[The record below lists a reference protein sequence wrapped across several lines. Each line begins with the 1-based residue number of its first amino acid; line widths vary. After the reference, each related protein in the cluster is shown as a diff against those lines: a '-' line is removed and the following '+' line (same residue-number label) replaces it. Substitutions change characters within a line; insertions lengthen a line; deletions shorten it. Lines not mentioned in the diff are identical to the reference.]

1 MATKFG
7 PKTAT
12 GSFDNVWAEVRS
24 VTRDEALAASCWWIA
39 AQADV
44 SVLAGLAGVEYD
56 RMCFAVA
63 AVSPGIP
70 WSACLQNVRVLIEAR
85 AGGRPLPSGPGCG
98 LEIPVGRRHVEKAW
112 EIIGGG
118 DVALCRGP
126 KVEALAANL
135 RGDLSAVAIDR
146 HMTMIATGGESR
158 QVGRVECLRIGTM
171 FATAAFA
178 SGVQPAVAMAALW
191 LRRNTTRAVA
201 RRRGDATIGA

>member
-12 GSFDNVWAEVRS
+12 GSFNNVWAEVRS
-24 VTRDEALAASCWWIA
+24 VTREEALGASLWWSW
-39 AQADV
+39 AQADLR
-44 SVLAGLAGVEYD
+44 VLADLAGVDND
-56 RMCFAVA
+56 RMCYAVA
-63 AVSPGIP
+63 AASPGVP
-70 WSACLQNVRVLIEAR
+70 WSACLQNIRVLIGAR
-85 AGGRPLPSGPGCG
+85 AAGRPLPSGPGCG

-112 EIIGGG
+112 AILGGG

-135 RGDLSAVAIDR
+135 RGDLSVVAVDR

-158 QVGRVECLRIGTM
+158 QVGKAECLRIGVM
-171 FATAAFA
+171 FVTAASA

-201 RRRGDATIGA
+201 LQR